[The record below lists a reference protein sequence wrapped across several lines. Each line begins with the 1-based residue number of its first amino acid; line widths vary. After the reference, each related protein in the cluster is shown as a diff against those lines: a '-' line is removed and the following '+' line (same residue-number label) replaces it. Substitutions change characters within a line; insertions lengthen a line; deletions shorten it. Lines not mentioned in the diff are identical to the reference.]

1 LGLVP
6 FWTPALVE
14 AGGSLPSERLDFVP
28 CIACTGALV
37 AREVQMSLY
46 FGGMASSEKGSRL
59 DKPWFVPFAHVPSF
73 TRLWSCRAD
82 RGLWLGD

>member
-14 AGGSLPSERLDFVP
+14 AGGSLPSERLDSF
-28 CIACTGALV
+28 LV
-37 AREVQMSLY
+37 QLVLTRWLREKCKRRFY

-59 DKPWFVPFAHVPSF
+59 NKS
-73 TRLWSCRAD
+73 
-82 RGLWLGD
+82 